1 MKKDERLNF
10 SDRTPSVRRLVVSLV
25 LMLLAALPAAAQ
37 NKKITVDLDNVPV
50 REFIKTVESQSG
62 YTFAY
67 NNSEI
72 DLTRRVSVKAADENV
87 VDVVIRA
94 LSAQNLTARME
105 GSRIVVSRKPAAARV
120 QTAQPVRGGVVT
132 GTVKTIS
139 GEPVIGASVIVLETN
154 RGNVTGLE
162 GDFSV
167 EATPGQTLSV
177 SFLGY
182 NTQQIKVGSQ
192 TSFDITLT
200 EDSKQISEVLVVGY
214 TPMRKSDFTGSIAS
228 VKASELS
235 ATTPTVG
242 QSLVGKVAG
251 VEVHQTSG
259 APGDGVTIRV
269 RGVNSLSASSAP
281 LYVIDGYPASE
292 DVFINPNDIE
302 SFTVLKDASAAAIYG
317 SRASNGVIL
326 VTTKKGRGNTP
337 RVSYSGSVSVQTNS
351 DELPVMSPGEFRTYI
366 DQVYPAG
373 TTTGDKVQSML
384 GDKNTNWQDLV
395 FRTAIS
401 HDHNVSLIGNINDRM
416 PYRASVGY
424 TNQQG
429 TLETSKY
436 ERGTLDLSLS
446 PNFFDKHLTVNLN
459 AKGVIT
465 SQRYAS
471 GGVVGSA
478 AFFNPTIDP
487 YFRNDDGSIDYT
499 TTNGYWNYGSGRG
512 EDFTPNTLLGA
523 GPLSQLYDRDNTAR
537 AKRFIGNAQIDYK
550 VHGFEALR
558 FNLNL
563 GLDVSSAKT
572 YDGVNPGSFQAY
584 TDTEARGWGQY
595 SWTTN
600 FRRNQL
606 LEFYANFNK
615 EWGIHHLDVMAGYSW
630 QHFYSSD
637 HSVSYFNETHEQKGE
652 DSRYPFNRQENYLL
666 SFYGRLNYS
675 IASKYLFT
683 FTLRDD
689 ASSRF
694 SKDTRWGLFPSGA
707 FAWNIAEENFLKDSR
722 AVSALKLRV
731 SVGQTGQQEIGS
743 NYPYLARY
751 YMSTDVYKTYY
762 MGSAGHMFY
771 LTPGAYDPN
780 IKWETTT
787 TYNVGLDF
795 GFLGGRINGSVDW
808 YLRQTD
814 DLLNSVITPM
824 GSNFGNTVLTNIGSM
839 ENKGVEFNL
848 NFIPVQ
854 TKDWNLTVGF
864 NGTFQHTEFT
874 KLNNTDDPD
883 YNIQTG
889 SITKGT
895 GNLLQIHKVGY
906 APYTFY
912 CFQQVYDQ
920 DGNPI
925 QNALVDRDK
934 DGKITQADRYVTD
947 KSPNPD
953 FFYGISLK
961 LSYKNWDF
969 GFNGHGSAG
978 NWVFNDF
985 ASANSTSNIDINAGN
1000 LPNFARLVKKTGF
1013 TKANSGEQWYSDM
1026 FLENAS
1032 FFRMDDINLGYTFN
1046 KIGNWKG
1053 SMRVAFGVQNVFVI
1067 TDYSGVDPEIP
1078 GVNGIDGSIWPR
1090 PRTYSLR
1097 LNVNF

>member
-1 MKKDERLNF
+1 
-10 SDRTPSVRRLVVSLV
+10 
-25 LMLLAALPAAAQ
+25 
-37 NKKITVDLDNVPV
+37 
-50 REFIKTVESQSG
+50 
-62 YTFAY
+62 
-67 NNSEI
+67 
-72 DLTRRVSVKAADENV
+72 
-87 VDVVIRA
+87 
-94 LSAQNLTARME
+94 
-105 GSRIVVSRKPAAARV
+105 
-120 QTAQPVRGGVVT
+120 
-132 GTVKTIS
+132 
-139 GEPVIGASVIVLETN
+139 
-154 RGNVTGLE
+154 
-162 GDFSV
+162 
-167 EATPGQTLSV
+167 
-177 SFLGY
+177 
-182 NTQQIKVGSQ
+182 
-192 TSFDITLT
+192 
-200 EDSKQISEVLVVGY
+200 
-214 TPMRKSDFTGSIAS
+214 
-228 VKASELS
+228 
-235 ATTPTVG
+235 
-242 QSLVGKVAG
+242 
-251 VEVHQTSG
+251 
-259 APGDGVTIRV
+259 
-269 RGVNSLSASSAP
+269 
-281 LYVIDGYPASE
+281 
-292 DVFINPNDIE
+292 
-302 SFTVLKDASAAAIYG
+302 
-317 SRASNGVIL
+317 
-326 VTTKKGRGNTP
+326 
-337 RVSYSGSVSVQTNS
+337 
-351 DELPVMSPGEFRTYI
+351 
-366 DQVYPAG
+366 
-373 TTTGDKVQSML
+373 
-384 GDKNTNWQDLV
+384 
-395 FRTAIS
+395 
-401 HDHNVSLIGNINDRM
+401 M

-459 AKGVIT
+459 AKGVVT

-731 SVGQTGQQEIGS
+731 GVGQTGQQEIGS

-934 DGKITQADRYVTD
+934 DGKIDTGRPLRDRQEPQPRLLLRHQPQAELQELGLRLQRPRFGGQLGLQRLRLGQLDVQHRHQRRQPAQLRTAGQEDRLYEGQQRRAVV
-947 KSPNPD
+947 
-953 FFYGISLK
+953 
-961 LSYKNWDF
+961 F
-969 GFNGHGSAG
+969 GH
-978 NWVFNDF
+978 V
-985 ASANSTSNIDINAGN
+985 
-1000 LPNFARLVKKTGF
+1000 PRKRLVLPHGRHQPRLHVQQDRQLEGF
-1013 TKANSGEQWYSDM
+1013 DARRLRRAERIRHHRLQ
-1026 FLENAS
+1026 
-1032 FFRMDDINLGYTFN
+1032 R
-1046 KIGNWKG
+1046 
-1053 SMRVAFGVQNVFVI
+1053 R
-1067 TDYSGVDPEIP
+1067 
-1078 GVNGIDGSIWPR
+1078 R
-1090 PRTYSLR
+1090 PRNTGCQRHRR
-1097 LNVNF
+1097 LDLAAPAHLFAASECKLLKTNEP

>member
-1 MKKDERLNF
+1 MKRILTMCMSSLLICIISPPLLVRAQNAGYEVKGVVVDDSGMPVLGATVIERGTANGV
-10 SDRTPSVRRLVVSLV
+10 STDVDGSYVIRTAGPESVVEISYVGYKTVSLV
-25 LMLLAALPAAAQ
+25 ASSSSLAHVSLE
-37 NKKITVDLDNVPV
+37 VDAM
-50 REFIKTVESQSG
+50 G
-62 YTFAY
+62 
-67 NNSEI
+67 I
-72 DLTRRVSVKAADENV
+72 D
-87 VDVVIRA
+87 DVVVI
-94 LSAQNLTARME
+94 
-105 GSRIVVSRKPAAARV
+105 GY
-120 QTAQPVRGGVVT
+120 
-132 GTVKTIS
+132 GTVKKNDMT
-139 GEPVIGASVIVLETN
+139 GSVVAIKAEEFN
-154 RGNVTGLE
+154 RGAVVSAQDMLKGKI
-162 GDFSV
+162 
-167 EATPGQTLSV
+167 PG
-177 SFLGY
+177 
-182 NTQQIKVGSQ
+182 
-192 TSFDITLT
+192 
-200 EDSKQISEVLVVGY
+200 
-214 TPMRKSDFTGSIAS
+214 
-228 VKASELS
+228 
-235 ATTPTVG
+235 
-242 QSLVGKVAG
+242 
-251 VEVHQTSG
+251 VHII
-259 APGDGVTIRV
+259 PGDGGPGSSSTIRV
-269 RGVNSLSASSAP
+269 RGAASLNASNDP
-281 LYVIDGYPASE
+281 LIVIDGVPIAVDGGKGMGNPLE
-292 DVFINPNDIE
+292 TINPNDIE

-326 VTTKKGRGNTP
+326 VTTKKGYGNTP

-351 DELPVMSPGEFRTYI
+351 DELPVMSPGEFRDYI
-366 DQVYPAG
+366 NQVYPAG

-384 GDKNTNWQDLV
+384 GDQNTDWQDLV

-401 HDHNVSLIGNINDRM
+401 HDHNVSLIGNVNDRM

-471 GGVVGSA
+471 SGVVGAA

-487 YFRNDDGSIDYT
+487 YFRNEDGSIDYT
-499 TTNGYWNYGSGRG
+499 TTNGYWNYGSGHG

-537 AKRFIGNAQIDYK
+537 ARRFIGNAQIDYK

-563 GLDVSSAKT
+563 GLDISKAKT

-584 TDTEARGWGQY
+584 ADTEARGWGQY
-595 SWTTN
+595 SRTTN

-606 LEFYANFNK
+606 LEFYADFDK
-615 EWGIHHLDVMAGYSW
+615 EWGIHHLDVMGGYSW

-637 HSVSYFNETHEQKGE
+637 RSVSYFNETHEQKGE
-652 DSRYPFNRQENYLL
+652 DSRYPFNRQENYLI
-666 SFYGRLNYS
+666 SFYGRVNYS

-694 SKDTRWGLFPSGA
+694 SKDTRWGLFPSAA
-707 FAWNIAEENFLKDSR
+707 FAWNIAEENFLKNQRVLST
-722 AVSALKLRV
+722 LKLRLGA
-731 SVGQTGQQEIGS
+731 GQTGQQEIGS

-751 YMSTDVYKTYY
+751 SMSTDVYKQYN
-762 MGSAGHMFY
+762 MGSNGYMFY
-771 LTPGAYDPN
+771 LTPAAYDPN

-795 GFLGGRINGSVDW
+795 GFLDGRVSGNVDW

-814 DLLNSVITPM
+814 DLLNNVLTPM
-824 GSNFGNTVLTNIGSM
+824 GSNFGNNVLTNIGSM
-839 ENKGVEFNL
+839 ENRGVEFSLNL
-848 NFIPVQ
+848 IPVS
-854 TKDWNLTVGF
+854 TKDWNLTIGL

-874 KLNNTDDPD
+874 KLNNTNDPD

-889 SITKGT
+889 NITKGT
-895 GNLLQIHKVGY
+895 GNQLQIHKVGY
-906 APYTFY
+906 APYTYY
-912 CFQQVYDQ
+912 CFQQVYDA
-920 DGNPI
+920 DGHPI
-925 QNALVDRDK
+925 QNALVDRDG
-934 DGKITQADRYVTD
+934 DGQITQADRYITD

-961 LSYKNWDF
+961 LSWKNWDF

-1013 TKANSGEQWYSDM
+1013 TEANSGEQWYSDM

-1032 FFRMDDINLGYTFN
+1032 FFRMDDINLGYTFREL
-1046 KIGNWKG
+1046 GSWKG
-1053 SMRVAFGVQNVFVI
+1053 TLRLAFGVQNVFVI
-1067 TDYSGVDPEIP
+1067 TGYSGVDPEIP